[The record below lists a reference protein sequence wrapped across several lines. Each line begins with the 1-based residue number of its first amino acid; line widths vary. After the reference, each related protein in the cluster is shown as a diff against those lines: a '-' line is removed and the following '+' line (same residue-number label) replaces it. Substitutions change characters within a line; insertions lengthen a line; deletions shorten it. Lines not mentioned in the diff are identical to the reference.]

1 MHEADE
7 LAHMVFA
14 GDDVALHGQADVIH
28 SEHEVVLLQD
38 VVRPL
43 DPVRVLEQGDDVTSP
58 RVMDGGME
66 AG

>member
-1 MHEADE
+1 
-7 LAHMVFA
+7 MVFA

-28 SEHEVVLLQD
+28 SEHEVVLLRD
-38 VVRPL
+38 VMRPL